1 MHACLTDHL
10 RSLQKLQLRIGLIVA
25 FHSYGH
31 GIGITRIKILRHF
44 HVFDIGIAPLL
55 CIFIE
60 NRIQLHV
67 FCRQCRCRML
77 DVSLCLL
84 SIRKHHKPSC
94 RIVRDHG
101 KSCGNGFLKVGC
113 IRLWCRENLKTV
125 FLTGQK
131 LFHNRI
137 GSKRYDGILIV
148 LWHVFD
154 LPAHILLHL
163 REICGIA
170 LRQINQKNGCIFRVG
185 KRHRNSADSQHQ
197 KGKPHQTHRKI
208 KPPTVTHLPDITDPL
223 QYHKKKHK
231 DKDDIAHLLSHKLPL
246 HRVAASGIACRDPS
260 IRLAAACKFY
270 NIGFLS
276 VARFYGKQSCLIGR
290 CCNLLHVHTV

>member
-1 MHACLTDHL
+1 
-10 RSLQKLQLRIGLIVA
+10 
-25 FHSYGH
+25 
-31 GIGITRIKILRHF
+31 
-44 HVFDIGIAPLL
+44 
-55 CIFIE
+55 
-60 NRIQLHV
+60 
-67 FCRQCRCRML
+67 ML

-113 IRLWCRENLKTV
+113 IRLRCRENLKTV

-148 LWHVFD
+148 LWHVFN

-170 LRQINQKNGCIFRVG
+170 LRQINQKTVVSFAWESGTEIPQTAST
-185 KRHRNSADSQHQ
+185 KRAS
-197 KGKPHQTHRKI
+197 
-208 KPPTVTHLPDITDPL
+208 PTRRT
-223 QYHKKKHK
+223 
-231 DKDDIAHLLSHKLPL
+231 
-246 HRVAASGIACRDPS
+246 
-260 IRLAAACKFY
+260 
-270 NIGFLS
+270 
-276 VARFYGKQSCLIGR
+276 AR
-290 CCNLLHVHTV
+290 